1 MAKRSKNKS
10 PGWRRG
16 EFLAGIAVGLVLAL
30 WVYPT
35 AKQWW
40 TEPSSGAPANDSYT
54 SPEFGFYDMLPM
66 GEELVE
72 ETTAAT
78 RQPAATSTDTAAEPL
93 TDAGAEPSSGAVSEP
108 SAAGPPEPETG
119 PPAPTAVETPGM
131 YVLQLGAFTRQEQA
145 ESLKARLALVGLN
158 ARIQP
163 VRLDRQMWYRV
174 RIGPTTDLQQLNADR
189 ARLQEHRFN
198 SQLIRLVQQP

>member
-1 MAKRSKNKS
+1 MAKRSKSKS

-30 WVYPT
+30 WVYPIVT
-35 AKQWW
+35 QWW
-40 TEPSSGAPANDSYT
+40 TEPSSVPAANDTYT
-54 SPEFGFYDMLPM
+54 SPEFDFYTRLPL

-78 RQPAATSTDTAAEPL
+78 RQPAATSTRTSTEPL
-93 TDAGAEPSSGAVSEP
+93 TEAGAEPSSSAISEL
-108 SAAGPPEPETG
+108 STAGPPEPETG

-145 ESLKARLALVGLN
+145 ESLKARLALVGMN

>member
-1 MAKRSKNKS
+1 MAKRSKSKS
-10 PGWRRG
+10 GGWRRG
-16 EFLAGIAVGLVLAL
+16 EFLAGIAVGLVAAL

-35 AKQWW
+35 VKQWW
-40 TEPSSGAPANDSYT
+40 TEPSSAPAANDTYT
-54 SPEFGFYDMLPM
+54 SPEFDFYTKLPL

-78 RQPAATSTDTAAEPL
+78 RQPAATSTEPL
-93 TDAGAEPSSGAVSEP
+93 TEAGAEPSSSAVSEL
-108 SAAGPPEPETG
+108 STAGPPEPETG
-119 PPAPTAVETPGM
+119 PPAPRAVETPGM

-145 ESLKARLALVGLN
+145 ESLKARLALVGMN

-174 RIGPTTDLQQLNADR
+174 RIGPTTDLGQLNADR
-189 ARLQEHRFN
+189 TRLQEHRFD
-198 SQLIRLVQQP
+198 SALIRLVQQP

>member
-1 MAKRSKNKS
+1 
-10 PGWRRG
+10 
-16 EFLAGIAVGLVLAL
+16 
-30 WVYPT
+30 
-35 AKQWW
+35 
-40 TEPSSGAPANDSYT
+40 
-54 SPEFGFYDMLPM
+54 MLPM

-145 ESLKARLALVGLN
+145 ESLKARLALVGMK